1 VFFLKNLEI
10 LAISL
15 EDFTGIGGGNNE
27 IDAGLLPFALLL
39 VL

>member
-1 VFFLKNLEI
+1 LKNLEI

-15 EDFTGIGGGNNE
+15 EDFTGIGGESNE
-27 IDAGLLPFALLL
+27 IDAGLLPFVLLL